1 MFDVSAFQENCI
13 VLQFFSEI
21 LDRDL
26 KYGRKRRWL
35 MLLPMNLL
43 RLVVVFAHSEIFT
56 FVVDFYNYLSVFSCK
71 TRP

>member
-35 MLLPMNLL
+35 MPLPMNLL
-43 RLVVVFAHSEIFT
+43 RLVVVFTHSEIFT